1 MRVLV
6 PAGGSGYRAAMPL
19 HLLLDFAGVAVFAA
33 TGALAASRKELDLI
47 GFLFLATATGVG
59 GGTVRDLILGVPVF
73 WVLEPTYILVCSIVA
88 VFVFFGAP
96 MLESRYKL
104 LLWLDAVG
112 LAAFAVFGAYKGLS
126 VTGSQVVAVV
136 MGATTATFGGI
147 MRDVVAREPSVLLRP
162 EIYVTAALAGS
173 LAYILAHAFG
183 LTDPIAAGAGFL
195 VAFGVRS
202 GALLFGWTFPRYRP
216 APGRDPKDIP

>member
-1 MRVLV
+1 
-6 PAGGSGYRAAMPL
+6 
-19 HLLLDFAGVAVFAA
+19 
-33 TGALAASRKELDLI
+33 AASRKELDLI

-162 EIYVTAALAGS
+162 EIYVTAARAGS
-173 LAYILAHAFG
+173 LAYILARAFG

-195 VAFGVRS
+195 VAFGARS